1 MNKNRFKN
9 RLLVAGLV
17 LTVTLAL
24 CGCSNQE
31 EEVKKRINQ
40 EISLIENEIEALE
53 KHQKN
58 MRSMISRMETEL
70 QAMRAEL
77 KKEAPRIEAAK
88 KGTMSLR
95 DLNQN
100 GLGESPATSVMK
112 NPAWN
117 VLWVLFFILLLWLFY
132 RFRVKA
138 STKSK

>member
-1 MNKNRFKN
+1 MNMNLLKN

-17 LTVTLAL
+17 LTLSLVL
-24 CGCSNQE
+24 CGCSNQDE
-31 EEVKKRINQ
+31 ELKKRINQ
-40 EISLIENEIEALE
+40 EISLIEREVEALE

-58 MRSMISRMETEL
+58 MRTMISRMETEL
-70 QAMRAEL
+70 QAMRTEL

-95 DLNQN
+95 ELNQN
-100 GLGESPATSVMK
+100 GLGESPVSSVLK

-138 STKSK
+138 SSKAK